1 MNDKKELLDTANKI
15 CRTIQQPLFE
25 CKVDDTRPA
34 RMAGNLCLT
43 ILELHIGVT
52 ALLNSYAE
60 THAPIL
66 LRAMQESL
74 ASLTCL
80 NLDLNYI
87 NQIYLDDAD
96 QNIKMIEGF
105 LKVMPPAEQP
115 NVNTYWNPLL
125 DGERQ
130 TIETHIDKGL
140 KCQKIYERFKM
151 AGMLEN
157 YESTY
162 RFLCSF
168 AHNNATTLHSRHGAV
183 GELKFAD
190 PFPLETFRMC
200 LKISLIT
207 LKDAVNLMPKFT
219 DIDEVELNK
228 LYEIIEPEF
237 LKLG

>member
-115 NVNTYWNPLL
+115 NVNTYWN
-125 DGERQ
+125 G
-130 TIETHIDKGL
+130 GF
-140 KCQKIYERFKM
+140 KIQVQQVKVD
-151 AGMLEN
+151 LP
-157 YESTY
+157 SK
-162 RFLCSF
+162 S
-168 AHNNATTLHSRHGAV
+168 
-183 GELKFAD
+183 
-190 PFPLETFRMC
+190 
-200 LKISLIT
+200 
-207 LKDAVNLMPKFT
+207 
-219 DIDEVELNK
+219 
-228 LYEIIEPEF
+228 
-237 LKLG
+237 